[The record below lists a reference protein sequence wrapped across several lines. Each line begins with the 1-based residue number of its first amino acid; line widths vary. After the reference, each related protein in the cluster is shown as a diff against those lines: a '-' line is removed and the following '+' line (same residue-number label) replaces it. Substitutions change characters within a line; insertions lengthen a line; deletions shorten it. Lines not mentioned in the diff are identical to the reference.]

1 MKEKKRFMTLTM
13 ILTTDCNLNCSYCF
27 CGKKYKKY
35 MDIRA
40 AKKYIDFFKQFS
52 IGNPSI
58 CLFGGEPLLNL
69 NIIEE
74 ICDYIKY
81 IFNEHVVIS
90 ITTNGTLIN
99 NEVMEIVRKYNIQ
112 VQVSIDGYSDTHNLS
127 RKFYNGKGSWD
138 LIINN
143 IFNYFD
149 TLPMIRLTYT
159 PDTISDLS
167 NNIEK
172 LVGMGFFNIVF
183 MPIDDSSWKNNLE
196 QYIHEYE
203 KICQF
208 YYECFAN
215 NKGIYFIEFDNII
228 RSYIYNLSNSC
239 KPGMLQ
245 ISIDPEGNIFP
256 CNRVNF
262 TDTRLCLGTVEKGF
276 DNRYNRL
283 IKDIEKRDNIC
294 INCDLYNRCI
304 ECKIENYEST
314 GKFELKNDYK
324 CSMNKEKIYAIDRM
338 AAKLYSNKISS
349 FYSRFYT

>member
-149 TLPMIRLTYT
+149 Y
-159 PDTISDLS
+159 
-167 NNIEK
+167 
-172 LVGMGFFNIVF
+172 IVF
-183 MPIDDSSWKNNLE
+183 S
-196 QYIHEYE
+196 
-203 KICQF
+203 
-208 YYECFAN
+208 
-215 NKGIYFIEFDNII
+215 
-228 RSYIYNLSNSC
+228 
-239 KPGMLQ
+239 
-245 ISIDPEGNIFP
+245 
-256 CNRVNF
+256 
-262 TDTRLCLGTVEKGF
+262 
-276 DNRYNRL
+276 
-283 IKDIEKRDNIC
+283 
-294 INCDLYNRCI
+294 
-304 ECKIENYEST
+304 
-314 GKFELKNDYK
+314 
-324 CSMNKEKIYAIDRM
+324 
-338 AAKLYSNKISS
+338 
-349 FYSRFYT
+349 